1 MIMLVSSTAWKA
13 SHKKELLNHLK
24 ALFQDCDFTV
34 SISVGNID
42 IKVINEKLH
51 ADFRSHL
58 LENGI
63 NTRWN
68 AKARKLV
75 GYAQFN
81 EAMNQAVSDFATSKG
96 IKRLWFL
103 AVSR

>member
-1 MIMLVSSTAWKA
+1 MLVSSTAWKA
-13 SHKKELLNHLK
+13 SHKKELLNYLK

-34 SISVGNID
+34 SISMGNIA
-42 IKVINEKLH
+42 IKVINENLH

-68 AKARKLV
+68 SKASELD
-75 GYAQFN
+75 GYEGFN
-81 EAMNQAVSDFATSKG
+81 QSMNQAISDFATSKG